1 MFRHNASTVFNIN
14 NSNNNKKLLFGNLR
28 GATMQM
34 FVLML
39 FLALVVVSN
48 AQSCPSSTKVLTC
61 TPKCKQDTDCSAI
74 GGKCCPNLCNERS
87 CIQRNQLDLGSSSSG
102 GDKYSSSSSGA
113 YCGNIKCN
121 PQEKCQV
128 DRSTKRQK
136 CVRT

>member
-1 MFRHNASTVFNIN
+1 
-14 NSNNNKKLLFGNLR
+14 
-28 GATMQM
+28 MQM

-48 AQSCPSSTKVLTC
+48 AQIGCPSSTKVLTC